1 MSPTTRHFVL
11 IEDNPLDID
20 LIQRAFARQG
30 QAQALQVVASC
41 PQARQLFA
49 QWQNQEALPAL
60 ILLDIN
66 LHGESGLDLLEELR
80 AQPLTEH
87 IPVVV
92 LSSSQE
98 HCDIERAYRSGVNA
112 YLQKPMEFAELR
124 SLLAEI
130 ASFWGQHNITCH

>member
-30 QAQALQVVASC
+30 QAQALRVAASC
-41 PQARQLFA
+41 LQARQLFA
-49 QWQNQEALPAL
+49 QWQTQEALPAL

-80 AQPLTEH
+80 SQPLTAH
-87 IPVVV
+87 LPVVV
-92 LSSSQE
+92 LSSSLE

-112 YLQKPMEFAELR
+112 YLQKPMEFAELSR
-124 SLLAEI
+124 LLAEI
-130 ASFWGQHNITCH
+130 ASFWGQRNKTCH